1 MRTSQRM
8 WTIAAAAITLIA
20 TACGPRISVRTQ
32 VAPDAGLSSRHT
44 FRILPVPVRRV
55 DAAAAQSDDPMRA
68 NSITNRVLVA
78 DLIQGFEQRGYVP
91 TTDTPD
97 FEVAYYASVRDK
109 LDINTW
115 NYGYTWRGWP
125 RRYADIREY
134 TEGTVIVDVI
144 DPMTKNLLWRGQ
156 GVAAVSNKPDE
167 YVQELDR
174 TVAKILE
181 KFPQAAQPAGAGL

>member
-1 MRTSQRM
+1 M
-8 WTIAAAAITLIA
+8 L
-20 TACGPRISVRTQ
+20 
-32 VAPDAGLSSRHT
+32 
-44 FRILPVPVRRV
+44 
-55 DAAAAQSDDPMRA
+55 A

-78 DLIQGFEQRGYVP
+78 DLIEGFEQRGYVP
-91 TTDTPD
+91 TTETAD

-134 TEGTVIVDVI
+134 TEGTVIVDVV

-156 GVAAVSNKPDE
+156 GVAAVSSNPNE
-167 YVQELDR
+167 YVQELDK
-174 TVAKILE
+174 TVSKILE
-181 KFPQAAQPAGAGL
+181 KFPQAVAQTAAGL